1 WLDANSTEGEWLGKI
16 ADEFEAITGDPNALA
31 TVPYSAMEASVG
43 SASSLARA
51 AIDIQSP
58 TIRGSESSAGYIG
71 DPVNA
76 ATGNF
81 IEPETDL
88 AFTGACS
95 TLALTRM
102 YNSLNSEAGVFGT
115 GWSSPLDMRLILS
128 NEKATWVKE
137 DGQHLIFPRC
147 GEGWNRAELHALWL
161 TRENTA
167 DLPVSLPTDA
177 AQVLVVRDNAGAWWA
192 FSSTGDW
199 LAHSVGAGDVLTVNR
214 DEQGQIVALQ
224 HARGRCIGIEYAAG
238 RVAYAQSNDG
248 TRMEYL
254 YDREGRL
261 TGARSALGPRVYDY
275 NEQGLIS
282 AVIAADGT
290 VEVENFYDALGR
302 VRSQNYP
309 HGVTRRYSYL
319 AGGVTLVTNEDGSHA
334 NSWVSDAKGRLVG
347 MIDAHQRR
355 QTMAYDTFNNRVS
368 VTERDG
374 AMTVRAY
381 TKRGLLAREVSPEG
395 ADTTY
400 EYDAHDR
407 LITLMTANGA
417 VVSYE
422 YADATGVE
430 RNPSV
435 LVDALGGRTE
445 MVWEGGLLT
454 SMVGPTGVSVTCSYN
469 AFGEMTAVSNA
480 AGDVT
485 SFVRDASGRIE
496 RIVSPLGLTTRFTYD
511 AAGLLVSR
519 EDADGAVWRFG
530 YGPGGRLTSMTD
542 PAGARTTYEYNAAGE
557 VAKTIDP
564 LGRVSTRGFDSMGN
578 LVSVT
583 GADGALWALEYDQLM
598 QNTAVIDPLGHRWSR
613 EFDANGELA
622 AVVDPT
628 GVRVS
633 TAYQRRSGL
642 LQVKDA
648 FGTHTTSFDAYGRP
662 VKETAADG
670 SEEIYTYDAAG
681 NVVEILDA
689 EGALTLISR
698 DGRGEV
704 TSVTSPEGRVTSF
717 TYDACGRPSTMT
729 EPTGVIT
736 TLEYDADSRVITRS
750 TSSGVREEITYDA
763 ASRPVV
769 VRTNTGVSRYGYDAC
784 GRLVFAVDRKFG
796 TRRFVYDAAGQ
807 LVTAING
814 LGGKT
819 RYTYTA
825 AGLVASVTDPRG
837 ESTFFEYDAAGQLMC
852 RTDALGRKTTT
863 SYDAAGRLVSS
874 VSPDAD
880 VLSYTYD
887 AAGSLAT
894 TRFNQ
899 QLICRVERDA
909 AARTTTVFDYT
920 DLGVGLV
927 DEQTG
932 APAVHTLV
940 HDRVGRLVRQSV
952 AGSHAGAGHESVM
965 TYDRDGLRTS
975 LSVDGARTD
984 YAYEP
989 GTGLLSSAVRSA
1001 ADGGVVEGLEYHYDG
1016 HGQLVRISDAKGQV
1030 LRAFDVVPTVVQGQ
1044 ASDAGDTASSDAA
1057 DKVAATGASYVTD
1070 GGWATIDV
1078 RTTDDGEQITTTTYY
1093 SPQGLVIGIDDSAD
1107 GLRLF
1112 TYDEAHQLTSVRSAA
1127 GVHSFV
1133 YDEAGFLIK
1142 ESTAD
1147 GVVREYS
1154 YDGAGQLVGLA
1165 DSALGVSELV
1175 YDGLGRRVR
1184 WVAGNGAVTEFAYSP
1199 VGLLAEVST
1208 GAGADANSGAGQ
1220 VVRLWNDALGRVAG
1234 AQGTGVPADQGSGVC
1249 SVVWDPVADTLT
1261 VSALGG
1267 VPVSLAGAVV
1277 QDVLGSRGVD
1287 PFGVSPLA
1295 GGAVGSVAGAAS
1307 AVPSAAA
1314 PGFGV
1319 TVAGSLQVAG
1329 LEVLGARAYDA
1340 VSRGFISP
1348 DPLVSPVGAGWASN
1362 VYAFVGNDPVG
1373 LVDPWGLS
1381 PMTASEFR
1389 EYRADVRG
1397 RAVERA
1403 GKGLADFARDN
1414 AGWIALGVAA
1424 VGVAA
1429 AVVSGPIGWSILA
1442 GMAISGGMELGSQL
1456 ISGKGLDWRK
1466 IATSASIGGIA
1477 GGFGAGV
1484 AGAVTK
1490 IGSKVFS
1497 SVASRF
1503 SARAGGVGQQI
1514 SQVFRKVATNPAT
1527 KNSVP
1532 RVVSGLKQT
1541 QIGLQRQAARYSSWA
1556 SRVGSVGFRE
1566 GVEAYVE
1573 AGVDTS
1579 LTYITDGHRVTGSGL
1594 VSAWGVPAVSNALLP
1609 GKVSKGFDDAFQKV
1623 GWKAAEGVLAKGR
1636 SMVSDGIGDFVNG
1649 VVSYSGAPMT
1659 YSPQYESYR
1668 DEDYKGPGWNALEA
1682 TIGGLKQ
1689 AVSGGVASRGPVE
1702 SLKSVSFDPSA
1713 GSGAVLVDEVTEVPG
1728 E

>member
-1 WLDANSTEGEWLGKI
+1 
-16 ADEFEAITGDPNALA
+16 
-31 TVPYSAMEASVG
+31 
-43 SASSLARA
+43 
-51 AIDIQSP
+51 
-58 TIRGSESSAGYIG
+58 
-71 DPVNA
+71 
-76 ATGNF
+76 
-81 IEPETDL
+81 
-88 AFTGACS
+88 
-95 TLALTRM
+95 
-102 YNSLNSEAGVFGT
+102 
-115 GWSSPLDMRLILS
+115 
-128 NEKATWVKE
+128 TWVKE

-261 TGARSALGPRVYDY
+261 TGARSPLGPRVYDY

-282 AVIAADGT
+282 AVRAADGT

-454 SMVGPTGVSVTCSYN
+454 SMVGPTGVSATCSYN
-469 AFGEMTAVSNA
+469 SYGEMTAVSNA

-485 SFVRDASGRIE
+485 SFVRDATGRIE
-496 RIVSPLGLTTRFTYD
+496 RIVSPLGLITRFTYD

-530 YGPGGRLTSMTD
+530 YGPGGRLTSVTD

-583 GADGALWALEYDQLM
+583 GADGARWALEYDQLM

-613 EFDANGELA
+613 EFDTNGELA

-642 LQVKDA
+642 VQVKDA

-689 EGALTLISR
+689 EGGLTLIAR

-717 TYDACGRPSTMT
+717 TYDACGRPSTMR
-729 EPTGVIT
+729 EPTGVTT

-750 TSSGVREEITYDA
+750 TTSGVREEITYDA

-920 DLGVGLV
+920 DLGVGLI

-932 APAVHTLV
+932 APVVHTLV
-940 HDRVGRLVRQSV
+940 YDRVGRLVRQSV
-952 AGSHAGAGHESVM
+952 AGSLAGAGHESVM

-975 LSVDGARTD
+975 LCVDGVSTE
-984 YAYEP
+984 YVYEP
-989 GTGLLSSAVRSA
+989 GTGLLSSVVRSA

-1016 HGQLVRISDAKGQV
+1016 HGQLVRISDANGQV

-1057 DKVAATGASYVTD
+1057 DKAATSATTSYVTD

-1078 RTTDDGEQITTTTYY
+1078 RTTDDGEQTTTTTYY
-1093 SPQGLVIGIDDSAD
+1093 SPQGLVVGVDDSVD

-1112 TYDEAHQLTSVRSAA
+1112 TYDEAHQLTAVRSAA

-1133 YDEAGFLIK
+1133 YDQAGFLIK

-1147 GVVREYS
+1147 GVVREFT

-1208 GAGADANSGAGQ
+1208 QAGADADAGAGQ

-1234 AQGTGVPADQGSGVC
+1234 AQGAGVPADQGAGVC
-1249 SVVWDPVADTLT
+1249 SVVWDPMADTPT

-1267 VPVSLAGAVV
+1267 VPVSLASSVA

-1287 PFGVSPLA
+1287 PFGVSPVV
-1295 GGAVGSVAGAAS
+1295 GASPVSAAS
-1307 AVPSAAA
+1307 SSSVA

-1329 LEVLGARAYDA
+1329 LEVLGARAYDPG
-1340 VSRGFISP
+1340 VRGFISP
-1348 DPLVSPVGAGWASN
+1348 DPVVSPVGAGWGSN

-1381 PMTASEFR
+1381 PLTASEFR

-1442 GMAISGGMELGSQL
+1442 GMAISGGIELGSQL
-1456 ISGKGLDWRK
+1456 ISGDGLDWRK

-1477 GGFGAGV
+1477 GGLGAGV

-1503 SARAGGVGQQI
+1503 TARAGGVGKQI

-1532 RVVSGLKQT
+1532 RMVSGLKQT

-1556 SRVGSVGFRE
+1556 SRVGSVGVRE

-1594 VSAWGVPAVSNALLP
+1594 VSAWGVPALSNVLSPIGSRKVNAKLQDLGWGATSGLSQKIQERGVSA
-1609 GKVSKGFDDAFQKV
+1609 V
-1623 GWKAAEGVLAKGR
+1623 
-1636 SMVSDGIGDFVNG
+1636 GDFVNG
-1649 VVSYSGAPMT
+1649 VVSYSGAPST

-1668 DEDYKGPGWNALEA
+1668 DGEYEGPGWSAKDA
-1682 TIGGLKQ
+1682 GIAGLKQ
-1689 AVSGGVASRGPVE
+1689 AVSGGVSSSSPVE

-1713 GSGAVLVDEVTEVPG
+1713 GSGAVLVDEVTEDSG